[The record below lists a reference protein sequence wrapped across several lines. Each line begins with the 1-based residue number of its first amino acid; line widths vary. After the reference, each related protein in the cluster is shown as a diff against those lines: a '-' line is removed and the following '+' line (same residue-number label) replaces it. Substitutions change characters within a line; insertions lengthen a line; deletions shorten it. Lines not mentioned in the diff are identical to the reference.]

1 MVYDLS
7 DQSSLHVTV
16 ARWLTPDRHRI
27 DGEGLIPDVE
37 VIPSEEERASG
48 ADPQLERAVAHLQE
62 QEEAIGAK

>member
-27 DGEGLIPDVE
+27 DGEGLVPDVE
-37 VIPSEEERASG
+37 VIPSETDQASG
-48 ADPQLERAVAHLQE
+48 ADPQLEKAVAYLREHTQ
-62 QEEAIGAK
+62 